1 MPGTAMLELLI
12 SAFLLGLIFNV
23 TPGIVLA
30 ESIRR
35 GMRGGFVPAFEVQ
48 IGSLVGD
55 LTWAVLG
62 LSGAAVL
69 LTITWIERPLGL
81 AGAGLLLWLAWQ
93 CVRDA
98 RAPLPALDPEGA
110 GADGSALVVG
120 AALSLSNPLNITY
133 WAALG
138 GTISALGVSDPGWT
152 AFLIFL
158 GGFMAAS
165 VLWCFVAAAAIAW
178 TRRRIGPLGW
188 FAVNLGCGVA
198 LAGFALSI
206 TWRVLVGPLQADI
219 GLP

>member
-1 MPGTAMLELLI
+1 MIELLV
-12 SAFLLGLIFNV
+12 SAFLLGLVFNA

-30 ESIRR
+30 ESLRR

-48 IGSLVGD
+48 IGSLAGD

-69 LTITWIERPLGL
+69 LTIAWIEKPLAL

-98 RAPLPALDPEGA
+98 RAPLPVLDPEGA
-110 GADGSALVVG
+110 GADGSALLVG

-152 AFLIFL
+152 AFLVFL
-158 GGFMAAS
+158 GGFLAAS
-165 VLWCFVAAAAIAW
+165 VLWCFVAAATIAW
-178 TRRRIGPLGW
+178 IRRRIGQLGW
-188 FAVNLGCGVA
+188 FAVNLGCGLA
-198 LAGFALSI
+198 LAGFALTI
-206 TWRVLVGPLQADI
+206 AWRVLGEPWRAAM